1 MLNPA
6 GVPLGSNGVYPSI
19 CQHFCKEAV
28 LFIDL
33 FRYFPTRIG
42 QVKKVIS
49 IHEYWDVTKQFGC
62 PELCCVF
69 CESDDISF
77 SGLAPKINFLRNGT
91 LGSGAD
97 CCDFHFIKAQ

>member
-49 IHEYWDVTKQFGC
+49 IHE
-62 PELCCVF
+62 
-69 CESDDISF
+69 
-77 SGLAPKINFLRNGT
+77 
-91 LGSGAD
+91 
-97 CCDFHFIKAQ
+97 

>member
-33 FRYFPTRIG
+33 LGDLLALLCEGECAIVLFYQAFLFR
-42 QVKKVIS
+42 
-49 IHEYWDVTKQFGC
+49 QFFDR
-62 PELCCVF
+62 PAHRRLF
-69 CESDDISF
+69 YIQ
-77 SGLAPKINFLRNGT
+77 KLRHIYAANIA
-91 LGSGAD
+91 LLLLKHQHSL
-97 CCDFHFIKAQ
+97 